1 MDNFLQSPEWARFQ
15 EMNGRE
21 VVRTESGV
29 YGFVHTLP
37 IVGAYLYL
45 PRFPGDTIAH
55 SESAV
60 ESLISLAKK
69 MTYGWVRIE
78 PETEGVLKMWEDILS
93 RRGEN
98 DYVRLVK
105 APHDM
110 QPREIFVIDVS
121 LSEENLL
128 AGMKA
133 KTRYNI
139 RLAEKKGVRVFTTRA
154 KKYQELFFSLIQATA
169 KRQGILP
176 HPQSYYEKMLDAF
189 SEEQLTL
196 FVAEFEGTVLAA
208 NLVLFFGDTATYLH
222 GGTSDM
228 HRDVMAPML
237 LQWEQIRVAKQR
249 GCRWYDFGGVSVS
262 SEIKNQKS
270 NIAAWAGI
278 TRFKL
283 GFSPATVPRVFPGC
297 YDMVIDLKR
306 YGLYTRLRFLQQS
319 LSTMKKFLRG

>member
-45 PRFPGDTIAH
+45 PRFPGGNISDAQSILKDL
-55 SESAV
+55 V
-60 ESLISLAKK
+60 SLAQQKK
-69 MTYGWVRIE
+69 FGWIRVE
-78 PETEGVLKMWEDILS
+78 PETEEILHVCERVIS
-93 RRGEN
+93 SWGEN
-98 DYVRLVK
+98 EQVRLVK

-237 LQWEQIRVAKQR
+237 LQWEQIRATKQC

>member
-128 AGMKA
+128 AGIRQRHDTISDSQKKKA
-133 KTRYNI
+133 YEFLRREQRNTRNYFFLSSKRQRNG
-139 RLAEKKGVRVFTTRA
+139 KV
-154 KKYQELFFSLIQATA
+154 FSL
-169 KRQGILP
+169 
-176 HPQSYYEKMLDAF
+176 
-189 SEEQLTL
+189 TL
-196 FVAEFEGTVLAA
+196 
-208 NLVLFFGDTATYLH
+208 N
-222 GGTSDM
+222 
-228 HRDVMAPML
+228 P
-237 LQWEQIRVAKQR
+237 
-249 GCRWYDFGGVSVS
+249 
-262 SEIKNQKS
+262 
-270 NIAAWAGI
+270 I
-278 TRFKL
+278 T
-283 GFSPATVPRVFPGC
+283 
-297 YDMVIDLKR
+297 
-306 YGLYTRLRFLQQS
+306 
-319 LSTMKKFLRG
+319 KKC

>member
-1 MDNFLQSPEWARFQ
+1 MDNFLQSTQWARFQ
-15 EMNGRE
+15 EK
-21 VVRTESGV
+21 SGHEAV
-29 YGFVHTLP
+29 PIEDEAHGFVHSLP
-37 IVGAYLYL
+37 VVGSYLYT
-45 PRFPGDTIAH
+45 PRFPGDTIVH
-55 SESAV
+55 PESAV

-69 MTYGWVRIE
+69 MAYGWVRIE
-78 PETEGVLKMWEDILS
+78 PETKGALKIWEDVLS
-93 RRGEN
+93 RRGGN
-98 DYVRLVK
+98 DRIQLVK

-110 QPREIFVIDVS
+110 QPRETFVIDVS

-128 AGMKA
+128 AEMKA

-154 KKYQELFFSLIQATA
+154 KKYQKLFFSLIRATA
-169 KRQGILP
+169 KRQSILS
-176 HPQSYYEKMLDAF
+176 HPQSYYEKMLDVF
-189 SEEQLTL
+189 PEEQLTL
-196 FVAEFEGTVLAA
+196 FVAECEGVVLAA

-228 HRDVMAPML
+228 HRDVMAPAL

-262 SEIKNQKS
+262 SEIKNHKS
-270 NIAAWAGI
+270 KITAWTGI

-283 GFSPATVPRVFPGC
+283 GFSSTAVPRVFPGC
-297 YDMVIDLKR
+297 YDLIIDQKR
-306 YGLYTRLRFLQQS
+306 YGLYMRLRFLQQS